1 MHGAKPKWCL
11 MPALY
16 CVAYLIESL
25 EAIWDSYPDDYN
37 PDLLKG

>member
-1 MHGAKPKWCL
+1 MVPNPNGVSCL
-11 MPALY
+11 HFY